1 MTRASSEPQAG
12 TAPASRIIAAE
23 SLSEVAQFDL
33 TELATP
39 ELPAPRRLSSRDLSN
54 ETARAAYTLG
64 RKRGW
69 EQGVRAGSQQ
79 GYAQGAQALE
89 AAESAQVAKVAAQLA
104 RLAEDFRGGLAALE
118 GDVADDLVT
127 LAIDIARQVL
137 RRELA
142 SDPQA
147 LLPVARE
154 ALQCVAEGASQLHLH
169 AHPDD
174 AAMLAA
180 HLEGAAA
187 GQPQIVP
194 DASLPVGSCRV
205 EADTGVAEAGFAAR
219 WQAVMAALGR
229 DAEPAP

>member
-1 MTRASSEPQAG
+1 MTRVSSDLQPTG
-12 TAPASRIIAAE
+12 TPASRIIAAE
-23 SLSEVAQFDL
+23 ALPEVEQFDL
-33 TELATP
+33 TELAAP
-39 ELPAPRRLSSRDLSN
+39 EPTQPPRLSSRDLSN

-64 RKRGW
+64 RKRGY
-69 EQGVRAGSQQ
+69 EQGLRAGVQQ

-89 AAESAQVAKVAAQLA
+89 ACESDQVAQTAERLRQLA
-104 RLAEDFRGGLAALE
+104 DGFRGGLAALE

-142 SDPQA
+142 DDPQA
-147 LLPVARE
+147 LVAAARE
-154 ALQCVAEGASQLHLH
+154 ALQCVADGASQLQLH

-174 AAMLAA
+174 AAMLATQ
-180 HLEGAAA
+180 LEGSAAS
-187 GQPQIVP
+187 GLQIVP
-194 DASLPVGSCRV
+194 DAALPPGGCRV
-205 EADTGVAEAGFAAR
+205 EADTGVAEAGFAER